1 MSALRIPSAGRDLA
15 ARLFAPASPSGA
27 AVVFI
32 HGWRSTQEAY
42 AARAQPLVDRLGI
55 TCITFDLGGHGR
67 STGDLANLAAEDH
80 VADAAAAYDCLAAAA
95 GVDPGRIGVCGASY
109 GANIA
114 VRLSAVRAVQRLVL
128 RAPALPEDRA
138 GLDELRAFTG
148 PTLVVESSGTR
159 SSARRRSGLTWLR
172 RAGRSTAPSMRR
184 TPCRHRRRMPPL
196 SPCCWNGSPIS
207 DRRDWSVTVRRPVLR
222 CTR

>member
-1 MSALRIPSAGRDLA
+1 MSALRIPSTGRDLA
-15 ARLFAPASPSGA
+15 ARIFAPASPSGA

-32 HGWRSTQEAY
+32 HGWRSTQEGY

-80 VADAAAAYDCLAAAA
+80 VADAAAAYDCLAASA

-109 GANIA
+109 GANVA

-138 GLDELRAFTG
+138 GLDEMRAFTG
-148 PTLVVESSGTR
+148 PTLVVESSADEVIGPATIR
-159 SSARRRSGLTWLR
+159 AYTAAARRPEHRVIEASHALNTPE
-172 RAGRSTAPSMRR
+172 ANAAFTA
-184 TPCRHRRRMPPL
+184 L
-196 SPCCWNGSPIS
+196 LLEWFAE
-207 DRRDWSVTVRRPVLR
+207 L
-222 CTR
+222 